1 MEQPLFKDNV
11 AEFDTY
17 LSELGKPVEKRIT
30 FYTSGPRALRI
41 AAAFLNRADSQTF
54 HPQNREGVALIIGA
68 VPAECAE
75 SHPFVEFRSRW
86 VLLIDIDIL
95 HIQF

>member
-30 FYTSGPRALRI
+30 FSP
-41 AAAFLNRADSQTF
+41 
-54 HPQNREGVALIIGA
+54 P
-68 VPAECAE
+68 
-75 SHPFVEFRSRW
+75 
-86 VLLIDIDIL
+86 VLE
-95 HIQF
+95 HYE